1 MEVSNVKDHVTNAT
15 VGYEKVEEMGID
27 NSPEF
32 FHILSSS
39 LYKHQTLAMVREVLS
54 NAVDAHTDAQVT
66 DPVEVTVDDEYFTV
80 VDKGKGIPPDLIK
93 PIYGTYG
100 SGTKRNDTNAI
111 GGFGLGCKSPFA
123 YTDNFEVT
131 SCYDG
136 TKTIYRM
143 SKGSKV
149 SNGKPSIITIL
160 SVPCGEETGIT
171 VRIPIHDKDIMS
183 IRRMVTSLTYLGELK
198 VVLNEELKPTMGMSL
213 DTGSYTFSNENQL
226 PIMLDYISNLSNSTM
241 FVRYANILYP
251 LPELTADVPSEY
263 ELVLRK
269 IMNFCAMLNQRIY
282 GIYRIVIQAAP
293 NTLSVQPSRESL
305 SETAFTYQSLT
316 KLLTSVVSDLEN
328 KLAILTC
335 EHKELMLVKVA
346 EALADKDNLD
356 SPYTRVHRV
365 ISDVLD
371 TNTSCDV
378 HNTLAYYVNKEPITK
393 QQSAKIYQ
401 LLEQHFVAENQLGK
415 DFLSVYSNELDK
427 LTDTRFHYGAI
438 EDMGRCSKNNTTFF
452 TKWYR
457 KLFNPILNKNR
468 FHVYA
473 CGGIQYTRKQDTNWL
488 VSSLS
493 DISIIHPHY
502 LKAFRDRPVIVTTNL
517 RKTTDRVSEYN
528 RYYKDEP
535 DIEAALVYH
544 VPIGKKNVE
553 QAMYVLHKSG
563 YKVYDFTKSLP
574 WEKTYTTSSGGG
586 VSTPR
591 VNRNVKADSLP
602 ALSSILGSDGYIDT
616 RLSCKDDA
624 KRVEKPIANL
634 LIRINKSTSTNRVE
648 AFNNIDYLKEVIEL
662 FGDQIGIVGTSVQKA
677 KWDKVGNANVDE
689 LMVDYLASEF
699 KKIKS
704 DYVKYQATTQES
716 LLTAFD
722 EFTSVNWV
730 VKQLH
735 TTYTSRQL
743 RDLVPF
749 KVYASTPEI
758 KRFNRLYDI
767 VCNELNR
774 RLLSKNETR
783 IKLNSIIP
791 EPVPSKSMVKFLKQA
806 EMYPARHLFDA
817 DLDELATPPLPEETL
832 VLKHLISQIRKV
844 KV

>member
-1 MEVSNVKDHVTNAT
+1 MEVTNVKDHVTNAT

-27 NSPEF
+27 HSPEF

-66 DPVEVTVDDEYFTV
+66 EPVEVTVDDEYFTV

-100 SGTKRNDTNAI
+100 SGTKRNDANAI

-149 SNGKPSIITIL
+149 SSGKPSIITIL

-171 VRIPIHDKDIMS
+171 VRIPIHDKDILS

-198 VVLNEELKPTMGMSL
+198 VTVNGNVRPAMGMSL
-213 DTGSYTFSNENQL
+213 DTGSYVFSKDNHL
-226 PIMLDYISNLSNSTM
+226 PNMLGYISNLSNHTM

-251 LPELTADVPSEY
+251 LPEISTDVPDEY
-263 ELVLRK
+263 ATVLSK
-269 IMNFCAMLNQRIY
+269 LSNFKQMLNQRVY
-282 GIYRIVIQAAP
+282 GTYFLVVQAAP

-305 SETAFTYQSLT
+305 SETDFTYQSLT
-316 KLLTSVVSDLEN
+316 ELLTSVVADLES
-328 KLAILTC
+328 KLVKLTC
-335 EHKELMLVKVA
+335 EHKELMLVKVS
-346 EALADKDNLD
+346 EALVNKAVLTT
-356 SPYTRVHRV
+356 PYTRVYHALNG
-365 ISDVLD
+365 VLHTD
-371 TNTSCDV
+371 TSCDV
-378 HNTLAYYVNKEPITK
+378 HNTLADYVNKAPITK
-393 QQSAKIYQ
+393 EQSAKICQ
-401 LLEQHFVAENQLGK
+401 LLEQYFIAEKQLGK
-415 DFLSVYSNELDK
+415 DFLSVYINELDK
-427 LTDTRFHYGAI
+427 VTETHFHHGGI
-438 EDMGRCSKNNTTFF
+438 GSKGRGSGDSTAFF
-452 TKWYR
+452 VKWYR
-457 KLFNPILNKNR
+457 KLFNPILNKSR
-468 FHVYA
+468 FHIYA
-473 CGGIQYTRKQDTNWL
+473 CSGIQNTYKQDTNWL
-488 VSSLS
+488 VSRPS
-493 DISIIHPHY
+493 DISIKHPHY
-502 LKAFRDRPVIVTTNL
+502 LMAFRDRPVIVTTNL
-517 RKTTDRVSEYN
+517 RKTTDRVSKYN

-553 QAMYVLHKSG
+553 QAMYVLRNSG

-574 WEKTYTTSSGGG
+574 WEKTYTTSSGGS
-586 VSTPR
+586 VSAPR
-591 VNRNVKADSLP
+591 INRNVKADSLP
-602 ALSSILGSDGYIDT
+602 ALSSILSSDGYIDT

-624 KRVEKPIANL
+624 KRVEKPIANIL
-634 LIRINKSTSTNRVE
+634 VRINKSTSTTQVE
-648 AFNNIDYLKEVIEL
+648 AFNNNDYLKKVIDI

-699 KKIKS
+699 KKLKS
-704 DYVKYQATTQES
+704 DYTKYQATTQDS
-716 LLTAFD
+716 LLTVFD
-722 EFTSVNWV
+722 EFDSTNWA

-735 TTYTSRQL
+735 TTYTSRHL

-749 KVYASTPEI
+749 KVYTATPEI
-758 KRFNRLYDI
+758 KRFNRLYTI
-767 VCNELNR
+767 VYDEIR
-774 RLLSKNETR
+774 RRPVSRSEIRN
-783 IKLNSIIP
+783 KLTSIIP
-791 EPVPSKSMVKFLKQA
+791 EPVPSKSMVKFLKQV
-806 EMYPARHLFDA
+806 EKYPARHLFDL
-817 DLDELATPPLPEETL
+817 DLDGVVTPLNPEETQ
-832 VLKHLISQIRKV
+832 VLKHLISQVRKV

>member
-1 MEVSNVKDHVTNAT
+1 MEVTNVKDHVTNAT

-66 DPVEVTVDDEYFTV
+66 EPVEVTVDEEYFTV

-100 SGTKRNDTNAI
+100 SGTKRNDENAI

-160 SVPCGEETGIT
+160 SVPCGDETGIT
-171 VRIPIHDKDIMS
+171 VRIPIHTKDIMS
-183 IRRMVTSLTYLGELK
+183 IRRMVTSLTYLGELN
-198 VVLNEELKPTMGMSL
+198 VTMNGEVKPTMGMSL
-213 DTGSYTFSNENQL
+213 DTGSYVFNNDNHL
-226 PIMLDYISNLSNSTM
+226 PNVLDYISNLSNSAM

-251 LPELTADVPSEY
+251 LPALTTDVPEDY
-263 ELVLRK
+263 ERVLTKLV
-269 IMNFCAMLNQRIY
+269 NFRDMMSHRVY
-282 GIYRIVIQAAP
+282 GTFRLVVQAAP
-293 NTLSVQPSRESL
+293 NTLSVQPSREAL
-305 SETAFTYQSLT
+305 SETDFTYQSLT
-316 KLLTSVVSDLEN
+316 KLLTSVVSDLES
-328 KLAILTC
+328 KLAKLTC
-335 EHKELMLVKVA
+335 EHKELMLVKVSNV
-346 EALADKDNLD
+346 LADKTSIL
-356 SPYTRVHRV
+356 SPYTKVYKT
-365 ISDVLD
+365 INDVLD
-371 TNTSCDV
+371 TDTSCDV
-378 HNTLAYYVNKEPITK
+378 HNTLAYYVNKAPITEE
-393 QQSAKIYQ
+393 QSSKIYQ
-401 LLEQHFVAENQLGK
+401 LLEQHFVDENQLGK
-415 DFLSVYSNELDK
+415 DFLSVYSNELSK
-427 LTDTRFHYGAI
+427 VTETRFNHGHI
-438 EDMGRCSKNNTTFF
+438 KSSGRGSTSNTSFF

-473 CGGIQYTRKQDTNWL
+473 CNDIQKTHKQGTNWL

-502 LKAFRDRPVIVTTNL
+502 LMAFHDRPVIVTTNL

-553 QAMYVLHKSG
+553 QAMDVLRKSG

-586 VSTPR
+586 VSSPR
-591 VNRNVKADSLP
+591 INRNVKADSLP
-602 ALSSILGSDGYIDT
+602 TLGSILGNDGYIDT

-624 KRVEKPIANL
+624 KRVEKPVANL
-634 LIRINKSTSTNRVE
+634 LVRINKSTSTKQVE
-648 AFNNIDYLKEVIEL
+648 AFNNINYLKEVIDI
-662 FGDQIGIVGTSVQKA
+662 FGDRIGIVGTSVQKA
-677 KWDKVGNANVDE
+677 KWDKVGNADIDE
-689 LMVDYLASEF
+689 LMVDYLVSEF
-699 KKIKS
+699 KKIKT
-704 DYVKYQATTQES
+704 DYVKYQATTEES

-722 EFTSVNWV
+722 EFTSANWV
-730 VKQLH
+730 VKNLH

-749 KVYASTPEI
+749 KVYTSTPEI
-758 KRFNRLYDI
+758 RHFNRLYKV
-767 VCNELNR
+767 VCNEINR
-774 RLLSKNETR
+774 RLLSQNEIR

-806 EMYPARHLFDA
+806 EKYPARHLFDL
-817 DLDELATPPLPEETL
+817 DLDGLVTPLKPEETQ
-832 VLKHLISQIRKV
+832 VLKHLISQVRKV